1 MLAFWFLAQRNISG
15 HKRTMQW
22 TYVGACLVAGAFT
35 LLPSCTL
42 GRMLWALL
50 LPA

>member
-35 LLPSCTL
+35 LLPSRTL